1 MTAHSDSSSIETAG
15 ENAAQRF
22 LGADASKH
30 ASKRTPTQMT
40 VIGHCVG
47 WLGLCLLA
55 VAIVATAPAAA
66 QAAATNPVCADESN
80 TLANMIEG
88 FVQITTGLGIMGLL
102 VVWQADALMEMFTLG
117 REQKAKLKQHKRG
130 AGRSAL
136 TLVVLGPLFTV
147 GGSAM
152 QLPIAQCVD
161 LIPF

>member
-1 MTAHSDSSSIETAG
+1 MTARSDMSSTATAG
-15 ENAAQRF
+15 GGTARRFRWVKSVNRGSERHLASVAA
-22 LGADASKH
+22 
-30 ASKRTPTQMT
+30 
-40 VIGHCVG
+40 IGRRVAWFG
-47 WLGLCLLA
+47 VCLVV
-55 VAIVATAPAAA
+55 VALIATAPAAA
-66 QAAATNPVCADESN
+66 QPVNPVCADESN

-130 AGRSAL
+130 ASRSAL